1 MARIS
6 KLRGRESFR
15 RRPGRKLPRSITLIV
30 CEGETEQEYFD
41 VVRIH
46 YGLTNAEVVIADNTV
61 GSAPISVVECAVRR
75 SRDPGGYDKICCV
88 FDRDGHASFDQ
99 AREKIRDLA
108 NRERN
113 PLPIEEIIS
122 VPCFEVWVL
131 LHFERSDAPFG
142 SCEEVIRRIRDRHMA
157 GYEKADAAVAKQ
169 LMVNVEAALTNADW
183 LEPRAANNDYN
194 PYTSVHRVLRHFES
208 VARHEIP

>member
-46 YGLTNAEVVIADNTV
+46 YELTNAEVVIADNTV
-61 GSAPISVVECAVRR
+61 GSAPISVVECAERK
-75 SRDPGGYDKICCV
+75 SKEPGSYDKIFCV
-88 FDRDGHASFDQ
+88 FDRDGHASFHE
-99 AREKIRDLA
+99 ARDKIRNLA
-108 NRERN
+108 GRAKKK
-113 PLPIEEIIS
+113 LPIEEVVSI
-122 VPCFEVWVL
+122 PCFEVWVL

-169 LMVNVEAALTNADW
+169 LMANVGAALTNADW
-183 LEPRAANNDYN
+183 LGPRSADNDYN

-208 VARHEIP
+208 VARHELP